1 MHSARIGSTPVT
13 TDAETD
19 PTSLTT
25 PPKPPLQ
32 VVANLCSG
40 GSCPTI
46 YRTDQGTLVVQGYKV
61 ADGIGVD
68 VPDGEALVEIPF
80 ELLAEAVRAVG

>member
-1 MHSARIGSTPVT
+1 MRAARIVSTPVT
-13 TDAETD
+13 TDVDTD
-19 PTSLTT
+19 DASLTS
-25 PPKPPLQ
+25 PPRTPLQ

-61 ADGIGVD
+61 TDGIGVD
-68 VPDGEALVEIPF
+68 IPDGEALVEIPA
-80 ELLAEAVRAVG
+80 ELLAEAAKFVG